1 MIAFEISIDGR
12 RQCTAGIG
20 DLDVASVIT
29 TWVRRRSHDPVSGE
43 AVDDA
48 IEEELALE
56 VGGLAHDPDGAAIQ
70 IRWLREALQ
79 VGQVITLAVVEA
91 DSVDP
96 PRTRERTDPAWNEE
110 RKRAY
115 YERLKREYGEA

>member
-1 MIAFEISIDGR
+1 MWPRSSRLGPRLSRDPASGEP
-12 RQCTAGIG
+12 IG
-20 DLDVASVIT
+20 DAFD
-29 TWVRRRSHDPVSGE
+29 
-43 AVDDA
+43 
-48 IEEELALE
+48 EELALE

-96 PRTRERTDPAWNEE
+96 PERANAPIPRGTRSASAHTSN
-110 RKRAY
+110 
-115 YERLKREYGEA
+115 G